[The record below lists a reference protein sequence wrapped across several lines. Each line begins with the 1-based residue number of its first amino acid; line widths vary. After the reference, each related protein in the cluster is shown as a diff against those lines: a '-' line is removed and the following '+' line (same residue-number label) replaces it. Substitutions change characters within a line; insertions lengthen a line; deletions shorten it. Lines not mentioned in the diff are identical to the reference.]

1 MLVASKNTNIGAI
14 PVKRL
19 ASPLAEPAGGGA
31 AVVVS
36 LGVDVLVVVVVLVLV
51 AVVATAAVGVLLLGV
66 DVQPL
71 GPQPVGRTSNRKHAK
86 RIDFNVGN
94 AESDS

>member
-1 MLVASKNTNIGAI
+1 MLVASKNTNIGAM

-19 ASPLAEPAGGGA
+19 ASPLAEPVGGGGA
-31 AVVVS
+31 GVTS
-36 LGVDVLVVVVVLVLV
+36 LGVDVLVGVVVLLSLV
-51 AVVATAAVGVLLLGV
+51 VVATAAVGVLLLGV

-71 GPQPVGRTSNRKHAK
+71 GPQPVGRTSNRKHAN

-94 AESDS
+94 SE